1 MELVGVTASPPPV
14 IRITRGAES
23 TELRF
28 RDDYIAFSNTPEAE
42 IRVDSE
48 IVFVGYGITAP
59 EYGWDDYKGRGR
71 AGQGPA
77 RHEQRSGGRPRAL
90 CRQDPPLLRPL
101 GLQVRPRGPPRRR
114 RGHHHPYDGLG
125 RLQMAGRPDLVDGR
139 AVQPARGGGPA
150 VAAGE
155 GLGHRG
161 GVPAPRRPGG
171 PRPGCPSRRRPEE
184 GFPARA
190 PRRPGQPDPRQ
201 RGAAQADRERHRPAR
216 GERQRAGRGGGALHG
231 PPRSP
236 RGEGGRPARPGHD
249 LQRRARQRFRGRDPA
264 RDRRGHEGSAPAAP
278 ADDPLR
284 RRGRGRAGP
293 PGLRV
298 PRPQSADPAGEDRG
312 QHQHGRHEHLGPHAG
327 RGGDRPRQVE
337 PRRLGARPWR
347 RPRAGPSCPTSS
359 PTEARSTVPTS

>member
-1 MELVGVTASPPPV
+1 MRAALAGMLTALTAVTLAAVKPAV
-14 IRITRGAES
+14 I
-23 TELRF
+23 
-28 RDDYIAFSNTPEAE
+28 TPEEKAAARVIE
-42 IRVDSE
+42 ADSLRADIRFLASDLLE
-48 IVFVGYGITAP
+48 GRGPGHPRRRVGPRVHPGSPRADRARAGSG
-59 EYGWDDYKGRGR
+59 ERRLGAASRAGRRHGLPAARHPHHARGGEHRAALPRRLHRVLEHARGRDPRGLRDRVRGLRHHRARVRLGRLQGSGR
-71 AGQGPA
+71 AGQGPP

-139 AVQPARGGGPA
+139 AVQPARRGGSA
-150 VAAGE
+150 VAASE

-161 GVPAPRRPGG
+161 GVPAPHRPGG

-236 RGEGGRPARPGHD
+236 RGEGGRPS
-249 LQRRARQRFRGRDPA
+249 PA
-264 RDRRGHEGSAPAAP
+264 RTRS
-278 ADDPLR
+278 
-284 RRGRGRAGP
+284 
-293 PGLRV
+293 
-298 PRPQSADPAGEDRG
+298 
-312 QHQHGRHEHLGPHAG
+312 
-327 RGGDRPRQVE
+327 
-337 PRRLGARPWR
+337 
-347 RPRAGPSCPTSS
+347 T
-359 PTEARSTVPTS
+359 TARSTTLPGSRPCSRSPRP